1 MHMGMMHQVLPPCM
15 ENAEKA
21 KLCTEMFRIAT
32 DLQES
37 GCTGSK
43 QECVEQPFIVQ
54 HQASKGVG
62 NREDQM
68 HVGNV

>member
-1 MHMGMMHQVLPPCM
+1 MHMGMVHKVLTPCV

-21 KLCTEMFRIAT
+21 KLCTEMFWVGA

-37 GCTGSK
+37 GCAGSK
-43 QECVEQPFIVQ
+43 QKCVEQLFIVQ
-54 HQASKGVG
+54 HQAGERVG

-68 HVGNV
+68 HVGDV